1 MFHDSKP
8 SRLSRRSFLA
18 ATAAA
23 TIASVP
29 ASRPAWAQAGA
40 GGINFRV
47 TGSGE
52 PALLFVH
59 GFACSLDDWDGQ
71 VKSLSSRM
79 RCAALDLPGN
89 GGSAKPQAATIAAM
103 AEAVNKVK
111 QQIGSRRAILIGH
124 SMGCRVINEAFL
136 QSPAGVAG
144 LVYVDGSILAG
155 DPETMIAKT
164 KATIDRDGMDVLSQR
179 LFNDMFL
186 EGSDP
191 KLRERLVARAQAIDA
206 KFREELFLD
215 LIRWDLAKAKDALK
229 QITVPALV
237 LQSTFLNSELKRAP
251 LKAGMTTP
259 WMDAVASL
267 VPKSQAKIISGPGHF
282 TMIEA
287 APAVTDEVQKFAT
300 SSA

>member
-1 MFHDSKP
+1 
-8 SRLSRRSFLA
+8 
-18 ATAAA
+18 
-23 TIASVP
+23 
-29 ASRPAWAQAGA
+29 
-40 GGINFRV
+40 
-47 TGSGE
+47 
-52 PALLFVH
+52 
-59 GFACSLDDWDGQ
+59 
-71 VKSLSSRM
+71 
-79 RCAALDLPGN
+79 
-89 GGSAKPQAATIAAM
+89 
-103 AEAVNKVK
+103 
-111 QQIGSRRAILIGH
+111 
-124 SMGCRVINEAFL
+124 
-136 QSPAGVAG
+136 
-144 LVYVDGSILAG
+144 
-155 DPETMIAKT
+155 
-164 KATIDRDGMDVLSQR
+164 MDVLSQR

-251 LKAGMTTP
+251 LKPGMTTP

-282 TMIEA
+282 AMIEA
-287 APAVTDEVQKFAT
+287 AQAVTDEVQKFAT

>member
-1 MFHDSKP
+1 
-8 SRLSRRSFLA
+8 
-18 ATAAA
+18 
-23 TIASVP
+23 
-29 ASRPAWAQAGA
+29 
-40 GGINFRV
+40 
-47 TGSGE
+47 
-52 PALLFVH
+52 
-59 GFACSLDDWDGQ
+59 
-71 VKSLSSRM
+71 
-79 RCAALDLPGN
+79 
-89 GGSAKPQAATIAAM
+89 M

-111 QQIGSRRAILIGH
+111 QEIGGRRVILIGH